1 MLVERE
7 YFLAGLTSDGNGVA
21 SEEDLSFLQG
31 RKEFAKLCEY
41 VRGKWASDSRMFC
54 GEGLFPPCVAKSIA
68 VVFLILV
75 HIISNQDRQFQ
86 MLGKFFKIGLQ
97 EMSSYSRDGLMI
109 GVALALSS
117 NIIYIYILTIVDNE
131 NGTIQSLGTRLEH
144 LRRDTAQAPT
154 HSEDKSKRTIYSGQ
168 QRLKTRI
175 SSQAG
180 I

>member
-1 MLVERE
+1 
-7 YFLAGLTSDGNGVA
+7 
-21 SEEDLSFLQG
+21 
-31 RKEFAKLCEY
+31 
-41 VRGKWASDSRMFC
+41 
-54 GEGLFPPCVAKSIA
+54 
-68 VVFLILV
+68 
-75 HIISNQDRQFQ
+75 

-175 SSQAG
+175 SS
-180 I
+180 